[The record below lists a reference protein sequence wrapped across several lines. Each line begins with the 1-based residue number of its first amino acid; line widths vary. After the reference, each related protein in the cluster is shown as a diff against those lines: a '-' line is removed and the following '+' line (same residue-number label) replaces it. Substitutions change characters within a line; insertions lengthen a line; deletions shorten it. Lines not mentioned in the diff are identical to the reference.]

1 MATPRSAKKA
11 SRKSGSSKSAKAGL
25 IFPIGRVGSLLRRG
39 QYARRVSA
47 SGATYLAAVL
57 EYVVAEVLELSVK
70 AATQSGKKVRRLT
83 PRTLTLAVRHD
94 DDLSKLLQNVTISK
108 GGVVPTVSK
117 AVAKKHKKSSKRAK
131 KSTPSA

>member
-1 MATPRSAKKA
+1 M
-11 SRKSGSSKSAKAGL
+11 SRFLSSFSNCHLFGS
-25 IFPIGRVGSLLRRG
+25 IFE
-39 QYARRVSA
+39 
-47 SGATYLAAVL
+47 

>member
-57 EYVVAEVLELSVK
+57 ESFLDRFTILVVS
-70 AATQSGKKVRRLT
+70 
-83 PRTLTLAVRHD
+83 
-94 DDLSKLLQNVTISK
+94 
-108 GGVVPTVSK
+108 
-117 AVAKKHKKSSKRAK
+117 
-131 KSTPSA
+131 